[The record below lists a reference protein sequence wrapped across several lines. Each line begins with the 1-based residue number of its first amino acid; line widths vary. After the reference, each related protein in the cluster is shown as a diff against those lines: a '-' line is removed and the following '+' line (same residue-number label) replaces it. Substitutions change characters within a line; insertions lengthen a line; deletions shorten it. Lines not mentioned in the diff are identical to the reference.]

1 MNFRA
6 MKLPI
11 VVAAV
16 LLGVSLSSA
25 STQTEEH
32 PKPVHHKAHKVAHH
46 AVARHESPKTA
57 HPETPTP
64 AAQRETLKASHPE
77 TPKAHHTSKKSRR
90 KRVRGQQA
98 IDGERARQ
106 IQAALAREHYIKG
119 EPSGKWDSTTQ
130 EAMRRYQGAQGWQTK
145 TVPDSRAL
153 IRLGLGPDHGHLL
166 NPESAM
172 ITDPQLPHGT
182 ATTRQPAPSANSG
195 AAIHPAAAATHPAAA
210 SGAIATPA
218 AVLPPSH

>member
-6 MKLPI
+6 MKLPMLMA
-11 VVAAV
+11 VA
-16 LLGVSLSSA
+16 LLGVSLSFA

-46 AVARHESPKTA
+46 AVAHHDSSKAA

-64 AAQRETLKASHPE
+64 AAQRETVKAAHPE

-106 IQAALAREHYIKG
+106 IQAALAREHYIQG

-130 EAMRRYQGAQGWQTK
+130 EAMRRYQAAQGWQTK
-145 TVPDSRAL
+145 TVPDARAL

-172 ITDPQLPHGT
+172 ITEPQLPRGNVST
-182 ATTRQPAPSANSG
+182 KQPASSANSG
-195 AAIHPAAAATHPAAA
+195 AAIHPAAT
-210 SGAIATPA
+210 SGAVATPA

>member
-6 MKLPI
+6 MKLPM

-16 LLGVSLSSA
+16 LLGASLSSA
-25 STQTEEH
+25 STQTQEH
-32 PKPVHHKAHKVAHH
+32 PKPVRHKAHKVAHH
-46 AVARHESPKTA
+46 AVPRHESPKA
-57 HPETPTP
+57 VHPETPTP

-90 KRVRGQQA
+90 KRSRGQQA
-98 IDGERARQ
+98 IDSERARQ
-106 IQAALAREHYIKG
+106 IQAALAREHYMQG

-130 EAMRRYQGAQGWQTK
+130 EAMRRYQAAQGWQTK

-182 ATTRQPAPSANSG
+182 VTTRQPASSTNSG
-195 AAIHPAAAATHPAAA
+195 SHPAAA
-210 SGAIATPA
+210 SGTVATPA
-218 AVLPPSH
+218 AVLPSH